1 MLQVHIQTIGIL
13 VAEKTEL
20 QSHLAQA
27 QKIGEQRLGTV
38 LWQLGKLSHKIL
50 QILKIIHTKK
60 IFKTTKN
67 LQIYSI
73 TMQILIG

>member
-38 LWQLGKLSHKIL
+38 FISGDI
-50 QILKIIHTKK
+50 
-60 IFKTTKN
+60 KTVVFQVIKS
-67 LQIYSI
+67 YFVSF
-73 TMQILIG
+73 